1 MTKYPNRDP
10 SKKPAPDNDG
20 SQGRTEAVTFYL
32 TPDEKQAVK
41 READEIGDTLSTYCV
56 RLLRRQRQQEG
67 LEEKADELNVEQR
80 FDELA
85 SKAIDRIEE
94 SVESVEDATEDLNDI
109 QRTAGTYPIVN
120 FRLLMRQYSPPEPW
134 VNDEFAL
141 AATKLTKPVG
151 DHDPTAELS
160 SDDNSGGGDEENTNG
175 DDSQGG
181 KTVDDLLDR

>member
-10 SKKPAPDNDG
+10 SKEPTPDDDE

-32 TPDEKQAVK
+32 TPAEKRAVK
-41 READEIGDTLSTYCV
+41 NEADEIGDTLSTYCV

-85 SKAIDRIEE
+85 SKAVDRIEE
-94 SVESVEDATEDLNDI
+94 SAESVDEATDDLQDLHA
-109 QRTAGTYPIVN
+109 RAGTYPLVN
-120 FRLLMRQYSPPEPW
+120 FRLLMRQFSPPEAF
-134 VNDEFAL
+134 VDEQFSWASS
-141 AATKLTKPVG
+141 KLRQPLSE
-151 DHDPTAELS
+151 HDPLDLDTDQDQEE
-160 SDDNSGGGDEENTNG
+160 SD
-175 DDSQGG
+175 QGG